1 MERSSFGPLGKDL
14 HDNGSRFRDSRGC
27 SLACSKKRVVVDDVE
42 VEGDTSVQDLGIFK
56 KLLDFFEAWLVW
68 ACGHK
73 AKFGLY
79 SSFGLKW
86 RMGRKRVVFG
96 WARCVLG
103 LGPVRWA
110 VGPIREKKKKKKKPQ
125 SRVLIRFMVSTL
137 FLWV

>member
-1 MERSSFGPLGKDL
+1 VVLCEVEKIIPLGREQETLWQAMDCFAMERSSFGPLGKDL

-96 WARCVLG
+96 WARCV
-103 LGPVRWA
+103 
-110 VGPIREKKKKKKKPQ
+110 
-125 SRVLIRFMVSTL
+125 
-137 FLWV
+137 